1 MKSLTLVALVIVL
14 ALLTALPA
22 SAQGGCGCELP
33 GPEPRAPLRAWL
45 PLVAVEG
52 VPFVILYPPP
62 LPPAPPEQGAPSALD
77 KPVRPPPLYLP
88 LVGGGL

>member
-45 PLVAVEG
+45 PLVG
-52 VPFVILYPPP
+52 VAQPFAILYPPP
-62 LPPAPPEQGAPSALD
+62 LPAMPD
-77 KPVRPPPLYLP
+77 KPVRPPTTFLP
-88 LVGGGL
+88 MVGAGQ